1 MGSSFE
7 LAVRDLEVR
16 GAGNILGREQS
27 GVIQEIGLEM
37 YFKLLKDTLE
47 NLSKKDSEKTFC
59 SFEPELKLEVEAL
72 IPAHYMPEERDR
84 LYHYRQIAM
93 APSEQTLERILEE
106 MKDLYGDP
114 PSKVLTLLELRRT
127 GLLARQL
134 GVQKVSQTKH
144 ELVFEVHPDYQS
156 AFGEA
161 CLERL
166 SMDKDVRFSKEGWIF
181 LRRYPDVSGITQAR
195 RMLELWISWTNH
207 KEACVL

>member
-1 MGSSFE
+1 
-7 LAVRDLEVR
+7 
-16 GAGNILGREQS
+16 
-27 GVIQEIGLEM
+27 
-37 YFKLLKDTLE
+37 
-47 NLSKKDSEKTFC
+47 
-59 SFEPELKLEVEAL
+59 
-72 IPAHYMPEERDR
+72 MPEERDR

-114 PSKVLTLLELRRT
+114 PPKVLTLLELRRT

-207 KEACVL
+207 KEACVS